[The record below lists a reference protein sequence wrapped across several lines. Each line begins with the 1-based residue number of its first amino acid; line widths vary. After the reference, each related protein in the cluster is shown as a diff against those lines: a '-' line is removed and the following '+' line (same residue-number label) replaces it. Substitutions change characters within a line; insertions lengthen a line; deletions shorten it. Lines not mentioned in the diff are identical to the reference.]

1 MINRRRQIAALLVP
15 LAWGIAGGSAWAQG
29 MPSIGSVQ
37 IPPVTPEQAQQLFA
51 TRAVPPSSVPAAAPA
66 DASAQPLQSV
76 NVEPVLGHDLPTDAS
91 VGGFSRADF
100 AIAKPDDARKKSATV
115 SNAVVGRSAPATTV
129 IQEQPPVI
137 GKP

>member
-1 MINRRRQIAALLVP
+1 MSRNRRKVAALLVP
-15 LAWGIAGGSAWAQG
+15 FACVVACGSASAQG
-29 MPSIGSVQ
+29 MPSVGSVQ
-37 IPPVTPEQAQQLFA
+37 IPPVSPEQAQQLFA
-51 TRAVPPSSVPAAAPA
+51 TRVVPPSSVPAVTSAAAP
-66 DASAQPLQSV
+66 AQPLQSV

-100 AIAKPDDARKKSATV
+100 AIAKPDDARKKSAAV

-137 GKP
+137 GRP